1 MARKSFSEIKGRRM
15 GSEAAQGGYERAR
28 RAFELGERVRHLRE
42 ERGLSQR
49 ELAEKIGSTQPA
61 IARLEAG
68 GVAPSIQTLE
78 RIAAALG
85 ESSWLTSPVPPSDQG
100 ERNPGASRPDG
111 PPAWGLTSP
120 AACRSAARP
129 RRPCRFD
136 PATRARALRPEPGLR
151 HEMHFGAH
159 GSLHAPLVNRAGSSA
174 SRPMAA

>member
-1 MARKSFSEIKGRRM
+1 MARKSWNEISGRRM

-85 ESSWLTSPVPPSDQG
+85 RELVVDFSSPPFPS
-100 ERNPGASRPDG
+100 RGAKSR
-111 PPAWGLTSP
+111 
-120 AACRSAARP
+120 RKSA
-129 RRPCRFD
+129 
-136 PATRARALRPEPGLR
+136 
-151 HEMHFGAH
+151 
-159 GSLHAPLVNRAGSSA
+159 
-174 SRPMAA
+174 